1 MTLQLEEA
9 SISTR
14 NFTASFAEVFIKI
27 SNDFFSFKLLI
38 ANKITLSS

>member
-14 NFTASFAEVFIKI
+14 NYIASFAKVFIKI
-27 SNDFFSFKLLI
+27 SNGFSFFKLLI
-38 ANKITLSS
+38 ANKITLS